1 MNTPFLPE
9 ALRDHWIGPVLK
21 HATQAD
27 SRGAWCGFAARLRV
41 YSGVDAARVSTM
53 QQVIV
58 SGHYVS
64 DSGAVAN
71 AVLASLAL
79 PRRH

>member
-9 ALRDHWIGPVLK
+9 ALRDHWIGPIRQC
-21 HATQAD
+21 ATASD
-27 SRGAWCGFAARLRV
+27 SKCGWSEFAARLRAHTH
-41 YSGVDAARVSTM
+41 VDTARVASM
-53 QQVIV
+53 QQIII

-64 DSGAVAN
+64 DSGAVAT
-71 AVLASLAL
+71 AVLASLVP

>member
-1 MNTPFLPE
+1 MNTPFLPD
-9 ALRDHWIGPVLK
+9 ALRNHWIGPVLK
-21 HATQAD
+21 HAEATVPHGGWT
-27 SRGAWCGFAARLRV
+27 RFAARLRAHT
-41 YSGVDAARVSTM
+41 SVDTARVSTM
-53 QQVIV
+53 QQIIV
-58 SGHYVS
+58 SGHYVT

>member
-9 ALRDHWIGPVLK
+9 ALRDHWIGPVR
-21 HATQAD
+21 HTPRRPT
-27 SRGAWCGFAARLRV
+27 SRGAWSDFAARLRAHT
-41 YSGVDAARVSTM
+41 SVDAARVSTM
-53 QQVIV
+53 QQIIV

-64 DSGAVAN
+64 DSGAVAS
-71 AVLASLAL
+71 AVLASLDL

>member
-9 ALRDHWIGPVLK
+9 ALRDHWIGPVRNQ
-21 HATQAD
+21 ATQAYR
-27 SRGAWCGFAARLRV
+27 RGAWCDFAARLRAH
-41 YSGVDAARVSTM
+41 SGVDTARVSTM

>member
-9 ALRDHWIGPVLK
+9 SLRDHWIGPVRQCANASNRK
-21 HATQAD
+21 
-27 SRGAWCGFAARLRV
+27 GGWCEFAARLRAHT
-41 YSGVDAARVSTM
+41 GVDAARVSSM
-53 QQVIV
+53 QQIII

-64 DSGAVAN
+64 DSGAVAT

>member
-1 MNTPFLPE
+1 MHTPFLPE
-9 ALRDHWIGPVLK
+9 ALRDHWIGPVRE

-27 SRGAWCGFAARLRV
+27 RRGAWYDFAARLRAHT
-41 YSGVDAARVSTM
+41 SVDAARVSTM

-58 SGHYVS
+58 SGHYVC

-71 AVLASLAL
+71 AVLASLDL

>member
-9 ALRDHWIGPVLK
+9 ALRDHWIGPVGEC
-21 HATQAD
+21 ATAARHGSGWRD
-27 SRGAWCGFAARLRV
+27 FAARLRAHT
-41 YSGVDAARVSTM
+41 SVDPARVSTVH
-53 QQVIV
+53 QIIV

-71 AVLASLAL
+71 AVLASLT
-79 PRRH
+79 PSRRH

>member
-9 ALRDHWIGPVLK
+9 ALQRHWIGPVRE

-27 SRGAWCGFAARLRV
+27 RRGAWRDFAARLRAH
-41 YSGVDAARVSTM
+41 SGVNAARVSTM
-53 QQVIV
+53 QQIIV
-58 SGHYVS
+58 SGHYVC
-64 DSGAVAN
+64 DSGAVAS
-71 AVLASLAL
+71 AVLASLDL

>member
-9 ALRDHWIGPVLK
+9 ALQHHWIGPVRE
-21 HATQAD
+21 HAPQAD
-27 SRGAWCGFAARLRV
+27 RRGAWCDFAARLRAHTD
-41 YSGVDAARVSTM
+41 VDAARVSTM
-53 QQVIV
+53 QQIII